1 MAILIVS
8 NRIPRKQLYV
18 SQPSCLATTLLCR
31 SGVKECCKRWAG
43 LGRRKCVWRERSD
56 IKEM

>member
-18 SQPSCLATTLLCR
+18 SQPSCLATTLLRR

-43 LGRRKCVWRERSD
+43 LGRKKCLWIGRGG